1 MAQVFYVLEIDADNG
16 IKPHTKDETPKAL
29 AMIRNSTGIVY
40 TKNPQSQKSNGET
53 QRQLE

>member
-1 MAQVFYVLEIDADNG
+1 VAQVFYVLEIDADNG